1 MSEPQLPVPGHM
13 TVEQFFAL
21 PDDGKRYELLDGV
34 VEEMTA
40 PPNTKHQRVIARLL
54 VGLVRML
61 QEAGLGEVFV
71 APFDV
76 VLGDRTVLQPDLLFI
91 SNEDAGIL
99 NERNARGAPTLVIE
113 VLSESTRRKDVL
125 RKRRLYASAG
135 VRWYWIVDPEID
147 RIEFLQR
154 EGEDFTLAARAD
166 APAVAEPPGFPSV
179 RIDLAALFA

>member
-1 MSEPQLPVPGHM
+1 MAEPHHPVPGRM

-40 PPNTKHQRVIARLL
+40 PNTKHQRVIGRLYVL
-54 VGLVRML
+54 LVRML
-61 QEAGLGEVFV
+61 QEAGLGEVLLS
-71 APFDV
+71 PFDV

-99 NERNARGAPTLVIE
+99 NARNARGAPTLVIE

-135 VRWYWIVDPEID
+135 VAWYWIVDPEID
-147 RIEFLQR
+147 RIECLR
-154 EGEDFTLAARAD
+154 LDGDDYAVAALFD
-166 APAVAEPPGFPSV
+166 APIVGEPPAFPSV
-179 RIDLAALFA
+179 RIDLAILFA

>member
-1 MSEPQLPVPGHM
+1 M

-40 PPNTKHQRVIARLL
+40 PNVKHQRVIGRLHVL
-54 VGLVRML
+54 LVRML
-61 QEAGLGEVFV
+61 QEAGLGEVFL

-76 VLGDRTVLQPDLLFI
+76 VLGDRTVAQPDLLFI
-91 SNEDAGIL
+91 RNETAHIL
-99 NERNARGAPTLVIE
+99 NERNARGAPDLVIE

-125 RKRRLYASAG
+125 RKRRLYARARVG
-135 VRWYWIVDPEID
+135 WYWVVDPEVD
-147 RIEFLQR
+147 RIEFLR
-154 EGEDFTLAARAD
+154 LDGDDYALAARFD
-166 APAVAEPPGFPSV
+166 APAVAEPPGFPTV